1 MRNNADKHFAS
12 AKCKNGSQAGKQKDK
27 TELLIG
33 FHSVYEALKAQ
44 RRSFYRI
51 FISKQRTGPQP
62 AKITELAQEH
72 KLTVENITSK
82 ALDQL
87 TNNAKHQGF
96 AALTSHFPV
105 HTGNELIQKI
115 NKATPPNLI
124 SDLVSGLIL
133 VLENIEDPHNL
144 GALIRTA
151 ICAGVDF
158 ILIPG
163 NRAAGPSP
171 TVSAISA
178 GAMEHAQIGI
188 MTNTASSLKALKDKG
203 VLMLDIAI
211 VCASEWLNRY
221 LGVYAKSLGK
231 SEVRQAQL
239 ASGVDFHLIEVIL
252 GPRSETHESSVANNS
267 CLGPALAN
275 MKGKGGLT
283 VTSRTLGSSGS
294 STGKAGGCPASWRR
308 RSRTCRTTAATWRA
322 FPHSRIC

>member
-203 VLMLDIAI
+203 VWIFGLDA
-211 VCASEWLNRY
+211 
-221 LGVYAKSLGK
+221 GAKKHLFETDLKGSVALVIGGENKGIRPLVKKECDFLVSLPN
-231 SEVRQAQL
+231 
-239 ASGVDFHLIEVIL
+239 L
-252 GPRSETHESSVANNS
+252 GPINSLNASVA
-267 CLGPALAN
+267 
-275 MKGKGGLT
+275 GGIAMYEVL
-283 VTSRTLGSSGS
+283 RQKHGE
-294 STGKAGGCPASWRR
+294 
-308 RSRTCRTTAATWRA
+308 
-322 FPHSRIC
+322 

>member
-51 FISKQRTGPQP
+51 VISKQRTGPQP

-72 KLTVENITSK
+72 KLTVENIPSK

-115 NKATPPNLI
+115 NKANPPNLI

-203 VLMLDIAI
+203 VWIFGLDA
-211 VCASEWLNRY
+211 
-221 LGVYAKSLGK
+221 GAKKHLFETDLKGSVALVIGGENKGIRPLVKKECDFLVSLPN
-231 SEVRQAQL
+231 
-239 ASGVDFHLIEVIL
+239 L
-252 GPRSETHESSVANNS
+252 GPINSLNASVA
-267 CLGPALAN
+267 
-275 MKGKGGLT
+275 GGIAMYEVL
-283 VTSRTLGSSGS
+283 RQKHGE
-294 STGKAGGCPASWRR
+294 
-308 RSRTCRTTAATWRA
+308 
-322 FPHSRIC
+322 